1 MPPHYEDAAQLLK
14 MLTARGLIL
23 TDRFS
28 VHDTIMLLAG
38 QIARH
43 RQEGTS
49 QAETASLTLFNLML
63 YGRASWDWM
72 RQGELLGAIIGTT
85 LGNIDARTRCARS

>member
-28 VHDTIMLLAG
+28 VHDTITLLAV

-49 QAETASLTLFNLML
+49 QADAAFLILFNLML
-63 YGRASWDWM
+63 YGRATWDWM
-72 RQGELLGAIIGTT
+72 RQGSVLGAIVGTT
-85 LGNIDARTRCARS
+85 LGNIDARTRCPRS